1 MLGLLHYAKKYRKE
15 CILGPFFKFLE
26 ACFELVLPL
35 LMARLI
41 DQGVKL
47 GDTGYVIQMSL
58 WMLGLSV
65 IGLGCVLICQYY
77 ASIASQGFGTEL
89 RNALLKK
96 INTLSYQELNH
107 FGTDTLI
114 TRLTGDINQL
124 QLALAM
130 LIRLVIRAP
139 FLSIGSIV
147 MAFTIRP
154 QIGLLFLLLLPIFCL
169 VLFIMI
175 RTTVPL
181 YKKVQVKMDQL
192 NRQLIQSL
200 EGVRVIRAFARQKTE
215 EAHVADASDDLAR
228 TYIRV
233 TNLSAL
239 LTPAT
244 TLIVNAGILVLLYLS
259 GQQVNTGLLQQG
271 EVLALIN
278 YMTQMLLALII
289 VANLVVLFT
298 RAAASANRI
307 NEVFAVPASIQEA
320 GQAPKID
327 ANGSLTVSDLS
338 FRYTPES
345 GDALQGINFRL
356 ETGQTLGITG
366 PTGSGKSTLLQLL
379 PRFYDATQGV
389 ISCSEVNVN
398 EWSLQQLRKD
408 IVLTPQTAVLF
419 TGTIRQNLQWGKR
432 DASDE
437 ECWRAL
443 RIAQCHEFVQS
454 LPDQLDTHVFEGG
467 KNFSGGQKQRLTI
480 ARSLIAQPKI
490 LLLDDSL
497 SALDYRT
504 DLNLRTALREE
515 LVGTTVIIVSQRIS
529 SIQDADQI
537 LVLDEGRQVA
547 TGTHAEL
554 LSESPVYRSI
564 VQSQAEEEVVD
575 V

>member
-26 ACFELVLPL
+26 ACFELILPL

-169 VLFIMI
+169 VLFVMI

-181 YKKVQVKMDQL
+181 YKKVQIKMDQL
-192 NRQLIQSL
+192 NRRLMQSL

-215 EAHVADASDDLAR
+215 AARVADASDDLAH

-307 NEVFAVPASIQEA
+307 NEVFAVSTCTQEA
-320 GQAPKID
+320 VQAPEID
-327 ANGSLTVSDLS
+327 ADGNLTVSDLA

-345 GDALQGINFRL
+345 GDALQGINFRI

-379 PRFYDATQGV
+379 PRFYEATQGT
-389 ISCSEVNVN
+389 ISCSEVNVD
-398 EWSLQQLRKD
+398 EWPLQQLRKD

-432 DASDE
+432 DATDE

-454 LPDQLDTHVFEGG
+454 LPDQLDTPVFEGG

-515 LVGTTVIIVSQRIS
+515 LIGTTVIIVSQRIS

-537 LVLDEGRQVA
+537 LVLDEGRQMAV
-547 TGTHAEL
+547 GTHAEL
-554 LSESPVYRSI
+554 LSESPVYRNI